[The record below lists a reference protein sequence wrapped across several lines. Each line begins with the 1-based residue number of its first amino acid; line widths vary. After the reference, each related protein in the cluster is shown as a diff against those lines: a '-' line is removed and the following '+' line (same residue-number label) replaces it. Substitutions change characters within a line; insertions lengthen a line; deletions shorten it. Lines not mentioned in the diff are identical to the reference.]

1 MRVDNLLWVGA
12 MFQSGACGEAREVA
26 EIKHNNLWR
35 ASSLSLWEMS
45 AAMASVLEVAKRVN
59 PVFHL

>member
-1 MRVDNLLWVGA
+1 

-26 EIKHNNLWR
+26 EIKHNNMWR
-35 ASSLSLWEMS
+35 ASSLSLSLWEMS